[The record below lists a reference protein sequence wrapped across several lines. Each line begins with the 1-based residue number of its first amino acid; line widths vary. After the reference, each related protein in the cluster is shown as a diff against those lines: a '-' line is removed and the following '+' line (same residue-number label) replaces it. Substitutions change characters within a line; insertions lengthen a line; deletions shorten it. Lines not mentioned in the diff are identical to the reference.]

1 MGRVGRKGN
10 FAKRKH
16 IYRDKTYKPYKRD
29 LDQIVFEDMQPEN
42 IEKLLHQEKNEDLP
56 GLGQFYCVTCA
67 RHFIS

>member
-42 IEKLLHQEKNEDLP
+42 IEKLLH
-56 GLGQFYCVTCA
+56 
-67 RHFIS
+67 